1 MRKWAV
7 ERLSGEDRS
16 CVDEY
21 LVAHD
26 FHGFDDLVELMRGRG
41 VDLGVSALKGY
52 ANRLRHR
59 RKVDRMVAQTTE
71 AALLIQ
77 RSKASS

>member
-1 MRKWAV
+1 
-7 ERLSGEDRS
+7 
-16 CVDEY
+16 
-21 LVAHD
+21 
-26 FHGFDDLVELMRGRG
+26 LMRGRG